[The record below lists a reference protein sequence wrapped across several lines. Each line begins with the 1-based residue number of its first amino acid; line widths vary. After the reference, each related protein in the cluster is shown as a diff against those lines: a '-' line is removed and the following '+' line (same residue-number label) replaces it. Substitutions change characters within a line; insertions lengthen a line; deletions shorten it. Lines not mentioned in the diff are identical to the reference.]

1 VATGAAARTGG
12 GRTQKQQQAW
22 LYGRPAEGAKRAASR
37 MDTAEA
43 SMPHKPKKQQA

>member
-12 GRTQKQQQAW
+12 SRTQKQQQAW
-22 LYGRPAEGAKRAASR
+22 RHGRAAEGPKRADSR
-37 MDTAEA
+37 TATAEA